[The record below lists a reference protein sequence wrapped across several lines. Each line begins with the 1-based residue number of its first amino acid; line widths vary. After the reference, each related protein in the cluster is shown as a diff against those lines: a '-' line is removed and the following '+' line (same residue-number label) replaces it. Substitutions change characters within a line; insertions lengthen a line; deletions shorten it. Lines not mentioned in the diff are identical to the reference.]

1 MEDEEDLKLVES
13 NTLYL
18 TDLGVDKEIILL
30 DRLVILGTDDNSG

>member
-1 MEDEEDLKLVES
+1 MEDEVDLKLVKS

-18 TDLGVDKEIILL
+18 TDLGMDKEIILL